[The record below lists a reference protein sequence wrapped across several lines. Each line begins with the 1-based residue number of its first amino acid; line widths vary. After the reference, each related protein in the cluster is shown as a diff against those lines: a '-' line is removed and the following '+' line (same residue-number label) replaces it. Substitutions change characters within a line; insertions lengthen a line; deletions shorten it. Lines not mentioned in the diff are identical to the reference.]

1 MSDGPRLQARVLGD
15 AEAAACFS
23 GHAQLQAMLDVE
35 AALAAAEADA
45 GVVPASCVA
54 PIQAAAR
61 AELYDLDHLAAEAT
75 ETGNPVIPVV
85 RHLTARV
92 AETDAQAA
100 RFVHWGAT
108 SQDILDTGLVQQL
121 RAAVPGAIDQLARG
135 VGAAAAHA
143 RRYRDATMAGRTW
156 LQQATPVTFGLKAA
170 GWADA
175 LDRARRRLQSALD
188 AALVLQFGG
197 ATGTLASL
205 GSQGLAVSERLA
217 ARLGLPVPDIP
228 WHAHRDRFA
237 QLACAL
243 GIAAGT
249 SGKIGRDVALLAQT
263 EVGEATEAAAPGRG
277 GSSTMPQK
285 QNPVAASVALAAAG
299 RAPGLV
305 ATMLGAMVQEHER
318 GLGGW
323 QAEWDTL
330 PDLVICAASGARAA
344 ADALDGLRVDTDR
357 MRANAEASGGFLLAE
372 SIAMTLAESIGKH
385 DAHACVAAAC
395 RRAAAERRPLGDVLD
410 DDPLVN
416 RHLDR
421 AEIARRLSPD
431 NYLGATRDYIDRVME
446 RIGAPGTGGVPEAE
460 SAPDPGG
467 APAADGAS
475 DADGA
480 SEGGGA
486 SHEGGDASRR

>member
-1 MSDGPRLQARVLGD
+1 MMDGTRLQSRLLGD
-15 AEAAACFS
+15 ADAAACFS
-23 GHAQLQAMLDVE
+23 GRAQLQAMLDVE
-35 AALAAAEADA
+35 VALAAAEADA

-54 PIQAAAR
+54 PIQEAAR
-61 AELYDLDHLAAEAT
+61 AELYDPDQLAAEAT
-75 ETGNPVIPVV
+75 EAGNPVIPVV

-92 AETDAQAA
+92 AESDAQAA

-108 SQDILDTGLVQQL
+108 SQDILDTGLVLQL

-143 RRYRDATMAGRTW
+143 QRHRDATMAGRTW
-156 LQQATPVTFGLKAA
+156 LQQATPITFGLKAA

-175 LDRARRRLQSALD
+175 LDRSRRRLQAALD
-188 AALVLQFGG
+188 DALVLQFGG

-205 GSQGLAVSERLA
+205 GSQGLAVTDRLA
-217 ARLGLPVPDIP
+217 AWLELPVPDIP

-237 QLACAL
+237 QLAAAL

-249 SGKIGRDVALLAQT
+249 AGKIGRDIALLAQT
-263 EVGEATEAAAPGRG
+263 EVGEAAEAAAPGRG

-305 ATMLGAMVQEHER
+305 ATMLAAMVQEHER

-323 QAEWDTL
+323 QVEWDTL
-330 PDLVICAASGARAA
+330 PDLVMCAASGARAA
-344 ADALDGLRVDTDR
+344 ADALDGLQVDTDR
-357 MRANAEASGGFLLAE
+357 MRANAEASGGLLLAE

-385 DAHACVAAAC
+385 DAHDCVAAAC
-395 RRAAAERRPLGDVLD
+395 RRAAAEGRPLGDVLG
-410 DDPLVN
+410 DDPLVT
-416 RHLDR
+416 RYLDP

-431 NYLGATRDYIDRVME
+431 TYLGATHNYIDRVLA
-446 RIGAPGTGGVPEAE
+446 RVG
-460 SAPDPGG
+460 DR
-467 APAADGAS
+467 
-475 DADGA
+475 DA
-480 SEGGGA
+480 
-486 SHEGGDASRR
+486 